1 MSTENVSGILFLVQ
15 SACLER
21 RFLDDP
27 ALSIEQ
33 LNCGQIRI
41 SFSLTAVLT
50 LIIVV
55 RSVAALFIVFLN
67 LYCKSALS
75 ALVSKLKH

>member
-41 SFSLTAVLT
+41 SFSRPVLT